1 MDHSLWRKCLTAV
14 TSLAISSMLVACDSQ
29 KQSIKTSLQQVE
41 LDTLIV
47 NGQVYTGE
55 NKPSQ
60 NLVIGIKGHNIVY
73 LSEQTPDL
81 SKVRK
86 VIDAKGKVVS
96 PGFIDPHTHSISD
109 LKSKDKNNNFNYLAQ
124 GVTSVFNGNDGGG
137 SPHIK
142 QQFEQVLAEG
152 IGTNAA
158 FFVGHGAVRQQV
170 IGREAF
176 RIPTDEQL
184 SAMKELVN
192 NAMEQGAFGLST
204 GLFYVPGTYAKTQE
218 VVELAKVSAQHGG
231 VYESHVR
238 DESTYNI
245 GVEAAIAEA
254 LQIGKKAKIPVHLA
268 HIKALG
274 VDVWGKSKAIVEMV
288 EQAQQQGQI
297 VTADQY
303 PWRASGVRIHKAT
316 VPSWALAGSEEQ
328 IQARFKDTNVLP
340 KLKAEMTE
348 NIRRRG
354 GPESLLIVT
363 SSQPEFEGKTLADLA
378 TQWEMSAVDA
388 ALKVMSYGVNK
399 NGTRVASFNMSPE
412 DIKHFMIQPWVMTSS
427 DGTNGHP
434 RKYASYPRKYQEY
447 VVNKN
452 LMPLHT
458 YIYKSSGQV
467 ADSLKVNKRGYL
479 RLGYFADINVWT
491 PEEFKANADFSKWNQ
506 LTTGINYQLVNG
518 QLTIDQGKYTG
529 ALPGQAL
536 KLNNRE
542 QQK

>member
-1 MDHSLWRKCLTAV
+1 
-14 TSLAISSMLVACDSQ
+14 
-29 KQSIKTSLQQVE
+29 
-41 LDTLIV
+41 
-47 NGQVYTGE
+47 
-55 NKPSQ
+55 
-60 NLVIGIKGHNIVY
+60 
-73 LSEQTPDL
+73 
-81 SKVRK
+81 
-86 VIDAKGKVVS
+86 
-96 PGFIDPHTHSISD
+96 
-109 LKSKDKNNNFNYLAQ
+109 
-124 GVTSVFNGNDGGG
+124 
-137 SPHIK
+137 
-142 QQFEQVLAEG
+142 
-152 IGTNAA
+152 
-158 FFVGHGAVRQQV
+158 
-170 IGREAF
+170 
-176 RIPTDEQL
+176 
-184 SAMKELVN
+184 
-192 NAMEQGAFGLST
+192 
-204 GLFYVPGTYAKTQE
+204 
-218 VVELAKVSAQHGG
+218 
-231 VYESHVR
+231 
-238 DESTYNI
+238 
-245 GVEAAIAEA
+245 
-254 LQIGKKAKIPVHLA
+254 
-268 HIKALG
+268 
-274 VDVWGKSKAIVEMV
+274 
-288 EQAQQQGQI
+288 
-297 VTADQY
+297 
-303 PWRASGVRIHKAT
+303 
-316 VPSWALAGSEEQ
+316 
-328 IQARFKDTNVLP
+328 
-340 KLKAEMTE
+340 MTE

-412 DIKHFMIQPWVMTSS
+412 DIKHFMTQPWVMTSS

-467 ADSLKVNKRGYL
+467 ADSLNVNKRGYL

>member
-1 MDHSLWRKCLTAV
+1 MNITFWRKRSTVIA
-14 TSLAISSMLVACDSQ
+14 TIIASSVLVACDTSQ
-29 KQSIKTSLQQVE
+29 HAADKANAQIE
-41 LDTLIV
+41 LDTLII
-47 NGQVYTGE
+47 NGQVFTGE
-55 NKPSQ
+55 DKASQ
-60 NLVIGIKGHNIVY
+60 NLAVGIKGQHIVY
-73 LSEQTPDL
+73 LSEQVPDL
-81 SKVRK
+81 AQIKT

-109 LKSKDKNNNFNYLAQ
+109 LKKPDKAHNLNYLAQ

-137 SPHIK
+137 NPHLAK
-142 QQFEQVLAEG
+142 QFEQILETG

-184 SAMKELVN
+184 TAMKDLVEQ
-192 NAMEQGAFGLST
+192 AMQQGAFGLST

-218 VVELAKVSAQHGG
+218 VIELAKVAGQYGG

-254 LQIGKKAKIPVHLA
+254 LEIGKEAKVPVHLA

-288 EQAQQQGQI
+288 EQAQQQGQV

-316 VPSWALAGSEEQ
+316 VPSWALAGSEEE
-328 IQARFKDTNVLP
+328 IQARFKDQSILP

-354 GPESLLIVT
+354 GPDSLLIVT
-363 SSQPEFEGKTLADLA
+363 SSQPELQGKTLADLA
-378 TQWEMSAVDA
+378 TQWEISAVDA
-388 ALKVMSYGVNK
+388 AIKVMSYGVNK
-399 NGTRVASFNMSPE
+399 NSTRVASFNMSPE
-412 DIKHFMIQPWVMTSS
+412 DIKHFMVQPWVMTSS

-434 RKYASYPRKYQEY
+434 RKYASYPKKYQEY
-447 VVNKN
+447 VVEKQ

-458 YIYKSSGQV
+458 YIHKSSGQV
-467 ADSLKVNKRGYL
+467 ADSLKVKQRGYL

-491 PEEFKANADFSKWNQ
+491 PEAFKANANFSKWNE
-506 LTTGINYQLVNG
+506 LTTGVNYQLVNG
-518 QLTIDQGKYTG
+518 QLTIEQGKYTG

-536 KLNNRE
+536 KLNDRE
-542 QQK
+542 